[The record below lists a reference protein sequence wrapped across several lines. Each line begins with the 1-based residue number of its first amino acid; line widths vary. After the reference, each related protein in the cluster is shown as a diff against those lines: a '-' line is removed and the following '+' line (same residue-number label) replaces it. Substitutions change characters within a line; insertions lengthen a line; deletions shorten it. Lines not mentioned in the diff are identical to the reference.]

1 MNNQKPRLVFAT
13 NNKHKFDEIRQVIG
27 NSIDL
32 LSLSDVDFS
41 EEIPEDQDT
50 LEGNAAQK
58 AMHIFN
64 RFGLDCFAD
73 DTGLE
78 IEALNGEPGVYSAR
92 YAGPSG
98 SFEENMNLVLQ
109 RMKGI
114 NNRKA
119 RFRTVIA
126 LVENGN
132 LSFYK
137 GEIQGIITLEKRG
150 EKGFGYDPIFIPDGF
165 DTTFAQ
171 MTLEEKNRISHRA
184 IAIEA
189 FARYFRER
197 QVEQG

>member
-1 MNNQKPRLVFAT
+1 MNNKKPRLVFAT

-27 NSIDL
+27 NNIDL
-32 LSLSDVDFS
+32 LSLSDIGFS
-41 EEIPEDQDT
+41 EEIPEEKDT

-58 AMHIFN
+58 AMHIYN
-64 RFGLDCFAD
+64 RFGLNCFAD

-78 IEALNGEPGVYSAR
+78 IEALHGEPGVYSAR
-92 YAGPSG
+92 YAGPSC

-132 LSFYK
+132 MVAFK
-137 GEIQGIITLEKRG
+137 GEIQGIITSEKRG
-150 EKGFGYDPIFIPDGF
+150 ERGFGYDPIFIPDGF

-171 MTLEEKNRISHRA
+171 MTLEEKNTISHRA

-189 FARYFRER
+189 FARHFRER
-197 QVEQG
+197 QVDQE